1 MAGCRTGS
9 RPRCTSPGGELRRA
23 GTADRE
29 DLPATRLR
37 LCSEPAVAEPQ
48 DAPAARGP
56 GGVSADVALPVLPA
70 AVVRGA
76 VHLYGDLEIGQ
87 SRVEVHGAE
96 GQRDRMLLHEPR

>member
-1 MAGCRTGS
+1 MAGYRPRS
-9 RPRCTSPGGELRRA
+9 RPRCTSPGGELRRSGA
-23 GTADRE
+23 ADRE
-29 DLPATRLR
+29 DLLTARLR
-37 LCSEPAVAEPQ
+37 LCSEPSVAEAQ
-48 DAPAARGP
+48 DDPAARGQ
-56 GGVSADVALPVLPA
+56 GGVSADVALPILPA